1 MQWSRK
7 TFHFIF
13 PSRSSKKKSES
24 QEKKLRE
31 APCVVV
37 MLCERFARGR
47 AFCFMNFYI
56 SMEKSK
62 QKKKKLYSLWSIIS
76 IEETHLLYKSS
87 AKKSA
92 AHYRADFKTGHKYPG
107 LKLEVWRNIWRIL
120 AHFKWT
126 KTKIRKVRRCK
137 ECRKKISRLQI
148 DTRKSFEILIIDSIA
163 TEIEKELVQKCNK
176 KPFLRNSTVG
186 NLNFHFVTCASD
198 FKKAEKCFDYN
209 PKIKRKN

>member
-1 MQWSRK
+1 MGFNWYDISFTDTQVTLTSLPIRELKSLAFFFDSLFEVSLSRFWFRKTYKVFYMWRRSKKSVRRLVFRWLTSIHEHWSRK

-13 PSRSSKKKSES
+13 PSRSQKW
-24 QEKKLRE
+24 KKLRE

-76 IEETHLLYKSS
+76 IEETHLLYKTS

-92 AHYRADFKTGHKYPG
+92 AHCRADFKTGHKYPKG
-107 LKLEVWRNIWRIL
+107 LK
-120 AHFKWT
+120 
-126 KTKIRKVRRCK
+126 
-137 ECRKKISRLQI
+137 
-148 DTRKSFEILIIDSIA
+148 
-163 TEIEKELVQKCNK
+163 IEKWK
-176 KPFLRNSTVG
+176 
-186 NLNFHFVTCASD
+186 NLSD
-198 FKKAEKCFDYN
+198 DF
-209 PKIKRKN
+209 